1 MLFKMQSGD
10 YIVVYENVIGSMSC
24 DIILYIYW
32 EDYMNISS
40 GVKIIFNHVVYEI
53 KKMLDCVSG
62 DKWLIW

>member
-1 MLFKMQSGD
+1 
-10 YIVVYENVIGSMSC
+10 
-24 DIILYIYW
+24 
-32 EDYMNISS
+32 MNISS